1 MQTKGKATERV
12 TKTKLNMPKV
22 AYSQKTNKLTI
33 LLFVPGFGGKIN
45 NDAHSYYWQCS
56 WDQLGS
62 EIKFDNSASRVC
74 AQSKEPCVGDDII
87 FNLVKK

>member
-12 TKTKLNMPKV
+12 KNKLTMPKV

-33 LLFVPGFGGKIN
+33 LLFVPGFWGKIN
-45 NDAHSYYWQCS
+45 NDAHSYYCQCS

-62 EIKFDNSASRVC
+62 EIQFDNSVSKAC
-74 AQSKEPCVGDDII
+74 AQSKESCVGDGTII
-87 FNLVKK
+87 NLVKNI